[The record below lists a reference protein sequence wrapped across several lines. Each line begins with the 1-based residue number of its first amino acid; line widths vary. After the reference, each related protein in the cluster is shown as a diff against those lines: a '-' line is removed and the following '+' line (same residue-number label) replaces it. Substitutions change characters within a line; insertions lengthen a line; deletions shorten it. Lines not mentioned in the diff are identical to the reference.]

1 MRFTNL
7 CVLAAGVLLGLFSAS
22 AYGQVS
28 LVQVPSCLP
37 GYEDL
42 SQQREKLVTERAH
55 LQTLITEHNQKT
67 APEDTPAAER
77 LRLEGAQLREM
88 MQGHVAAS
96 KAFNASV
103 AAAADAFGTK
113 EAGQRVGAV
122 AVHRGEFSLIMPDG
136 RKYTGDE
143 AAEAPVGLGTRIV
156 TGSNG
161 RIQVLL
167 LDETVFTV
175 GPNCDLVIDEFVY
188 DPDTSM
194 DKVTARLLKGVFRWV
209 TGKVARKDPAQMK
222 VILPA
227 GYTGIR
233 GTDFEAMVAPDGS
246 GSVTLYSGQLEIM
259 EKKTQRT
266 FLLNAGQMI
275 TFSAEGIF
283 ASPAPLDPAIARL

>member
-96 KAFNASV
+96 KAFNAS
-103 AAAADAFGTK
+103 K
-113 EAGQRVGAV
+113 
-122 AVHRGEFSLIMPDG
+122 I
-136 RKYTGDE
+136 
-143 AAEAPVGLGTRIV
+143 
-156 TGSNG
+156 
-161 RIQVLL
+161 
-167 LDETVFTV
+167 
-175 GPNCDLVIDEFVY
+175 
-188 DPDTSM
+188 
-194 DKVTARLLKGVFRWV
+194 
-209 TGKVARKDPAQMK
+209 
-222 VILPA
+222 
-227 GYTGIR
+227 
-233 GTDFEAMVAPDGS
+233 
-246 GSVTLYSGQLEIM
+246 
-259 EKKTQRT
+259 
-266 FLLNAGQMI
+266 
-275 TFSAEGIF
+275 
-283 ASPAPLDPAIARL
+283 